1 MAIHEAGHAV
11 TSHVYADRL
20 EATRLTIR
28 MRGSAL
34 GHYYALE
41 KEERF
46 SSWRH
51 EQVALLIQ
59 TLGAMAAEHVFY
71 GENSVGVGG
80 DVQMVTTRAALMV
93 GASAMAPEQPDLD
106 GVMLDDDHAEEL
118 RKKIMKRYETIG
130 TRIMQR
136 ASGGTPFTADPIS
149 RVLGDPGKKRMV
161 AELLGQAYVAAYATI
176 IENRDAVEKIADVLV
191 ERKEIYG
198 DEVLSL
204 LDECNLQKPAF
215 DELDEASWPKV

>member
-1 MAIHEAGHAV
+1 
-11 TSHVYADRL
+11 VYAERL

-93 GASAMAPEQPDLD
+93 GAFSMAPEQPNFD
-106 GVMLDDDHAEEL
+106 GLITDDERAEQAQE
-118 RKKIMKRYETIG
+118 RVMKRYEKIG
-130 TRIMQR
+130 NRIMQR

-149 RVLGDPGKKRMV
+149 RVLGDPGKRRMV
-161 AELLGQAYVAAYATI
+161 AELLGQAYIAAYATI
-176 IENRDAVEKIADVLV
+176 IENRAAVEKIADVLV

-204 LDECNLQKPAF
+204 LDECKLQKPSF